1 MKKSVAALLG
11 GLVVWSGVSS
21 VSAQVD
27 TPMTT
32 SFESFDQFKVV
43 EGQEL
48 LWAWGSDLR
57 TGLIDLQNGE
67 RLQSLPQ
74 MDPYYTSFDVSDDQS
89 RRVEID
95 NRTVVIYDEFGT
107 KLKEIQSILN
117 KDEEIYGF
125 IRVKF
130 LPDSHT
136 LILLA
141 ENDDE
146 EGKLL
151 SYDVDTEELLS
162 VRGTSHF
169 GEILTARDH
178 VAVIAEDDAYIF
190 TPELAYKGV
199 IHPKQEDGIAAFEMS
214 KDGLLVMAE
223 NERPQLDL
231 YDLNQGLQKT
241 QTGSQFVVGKGVSYG
256 DIAIDET
263 GEFIAVT
270 SSGNDT
276 RFRLFERETGRRVY
290 TSLDA
295 SYYSSKVALTKGAQS
310 IILRDYD
317 QTSVF
322 SGKDLYKR
330 PASVKIPVDH
340 QNVARGSSETLGL
353 EVTRADGKT
362 VIIKSGVQW
371 ATNNPS
377 KAYIKSGKL
386 YGKAEGAYTLKAT
399 YEGFTTTVN
408 GKVTPPPKL
417 SSLKDVPWLERHRQ
431 SLLDKQSFEGLP
443 ALAAS
448 YSSIQGAKG
457 SMFIPETD
465 AITNGKWKGSV
476 LAARFV
482 RYGGSQPNKVE
493 LLTMLPA
500 LEKRSITKAEIKS
513 AFGKPVSSENYSS
526 TVPFHF
532 SKSNKTF
539 AKYAIKSVYAYKLK
553 NVEVEVDFDKN
564 DNARFIHV
572 RK

>member
-43 EGQEL
+43 EGQEP
-48 LWAWGSDLR
+48 LWAWGSELR

-67 RLQSLPQ
+67 RLQSLPE

-89 RRVEID
+89 RRIEID

-330 PASVKIPVDH
+330 PASVKISVDH

-564 DNARFIHV
+564 DNVRFIHV